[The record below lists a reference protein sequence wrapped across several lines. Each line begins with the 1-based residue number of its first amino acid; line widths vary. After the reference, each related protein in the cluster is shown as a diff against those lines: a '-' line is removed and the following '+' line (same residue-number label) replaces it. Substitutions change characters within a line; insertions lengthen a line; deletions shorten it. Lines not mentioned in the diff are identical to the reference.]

1 MTVTAVAFDFGG
13 VLTYS
18 AFGGLHEYEQRLGL
32 PDGTLVRHFRDST
45 EMARLEVGEM
55 SGRAF
60 FKHVCVTVAE
70 EHGVR
75 LDIRELAGAA
85 AEGERLNPDML
96 ELVRE
101 VGKGCPTALVTNNV
115 AAAGWRASFPFEL
128 FTVVVDSSDVGVRK
142 PDPAIY
148 HELLRRIDRA
158 PQQVAFVDDLRRNVD
173 AAEALGLH
181 PVLFT
186 DGARC
191 RAELI
196 RIGALDTGASA

>member
-18 AFGGLHEYEQRLGL
+18 AFGGLYDYEQRLSL
-32 PDGTLVRHFRDST
+32 PRGALVRHFRDGA
-45 EMARLEVGEM
+45 EMARLEVGEI
-55 SGRAF
+55 SGREF
-60 FKHVCVTVAE
+60 FKHVCVTVGE
-70 EHGVR
+70 EHQVR
-75 LDIRELAGAA
+75 LDIRELVSAA
-85 AEGERLNPDML
+85 AEGERLNPAML

-101 VGKGCPTALVTNNV
+101 VGERCPTALVTNNV

-128 FTVVVDSSDVGVRK
+128 FSTVVDSSDVGVRK

-148 HELLRRIDRA
+148 LELLRRVDRT
-158 PQQVAFVDDLRRNVD
+158 PEQVAFVDDLDRNVD
-173 AAEALGLH
+173 AAEALGLR

-186 DGARC
+186 DEASC

-196 RIGALDTGASA
+196 RLGALDAGA